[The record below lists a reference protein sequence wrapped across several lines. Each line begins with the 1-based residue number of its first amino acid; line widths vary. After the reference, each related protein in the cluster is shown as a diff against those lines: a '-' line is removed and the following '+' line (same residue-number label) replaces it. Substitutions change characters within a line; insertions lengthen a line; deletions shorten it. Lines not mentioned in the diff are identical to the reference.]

1 MLDNVELPTDGLGSL
16 VEAVAPARAADETK
30 PLAGLLAF
38 ARDSERAVQIAA
50 FAQAFWRTRL
60 GPSRPVSAR
69 LGPPTAADHRD
80 LLRGRR
86 LAACRLDAQ
95 RIDAL
100 RSAGAALTLA
110 NAVRLALG

>member
-16 VEAVAPARAADETK
+16 VEAVAPARAADETT

-60 GPSRPVSAR
+60 GPSRPASACR
-69 LGPPTAADHRD
+69 PPPTTASCFA
-80 LLRGRR
+80 GG
-86 LAACRLDAQ
+86 AWQ
-95 RIDAL
+95 RAGSM
-100 RSAGAALTLA
+100 RSASTPCA
-110 NAVRLALG
+110 RPKRP

>member
-30 PLAGLLAF
+30 PLAGLLAPR
-38 ARDSERAVQIAA
+38 ARPGTRGADRGLRASVLAHA
-50 FAQAFWRTRL
+50 
-60 GPSRPVSAR
+60 PRPVSAR
-69 LGPPTAADHRD
+69 LSLPTAADNRE

-100 RSAGAALTLA
+100 RSAEAALTLLD
-110 NAVRLALG
+110 AVRLALG